1 MSLKPRLDAYRNADR
16 HSPAESEDPHAMISV
31 LFDELIR
38 KMEQYRS
45 SLQAGKDKDD
55 ERNASYARSLSILHV
70 LQSSLDFEQGGE
82 IADNLFRLYEFAR
95 QQLLSSFRNN
105 APERLDAAISSLTE
119 IRNAWHQINASE
131 QSAVS

>member
-1 MSLKPRLDAYRNADR
+1 
-16 HSPAESEDPHAMISV
+16 MISV

-119 IRNAWHQINASE
+119 IRNAWHQINALE

>member
-1 MSLKPRLDAYRNADR
+1 
-16 HSPAESEDPHAMISV
+16 
-31 LFDELIR
+31 
-38 KMEQYRS
+38 MEQYRGS
-45 SLQAGKDKDD
+45 CKQAKISAMS
-55 ERNASYARSLSILHV
+55 EMQVTPVHQYHV

-119 IRNAWHQINASE
+119 IRDAWHQINALE